1 MPLLFD
7 LQTLLIHP
15 FAPPNSLPNPSSIL
29 AAGGADMDGAGGQ
42 EPLDSGFLWGSAS
55 ERCQEGRNNETG
67 DLYSPNP
74 CPAELTMALDWALL
88 SQSG

>member
-29 AAGGADMDGAGGQ
+29 AAGGADMDGAGTGA
-42 EPLDSGFLWGSAS
+42 PGLWLPV
-55 ERCQEGRNNETG
+55 RF
-67 DLYSPNP
+67 
-74 CPAELTMALDWALL
+74 
-88 SQSG
+88 SQ